1 MTRHIRTSENAVS
14 PVVGVM
20 LMLAVTLIIAAVV
33 SAFSGGLAGGNSK
46 APQATISA
54 IITMPP
60 DSSSTSG
67 INQTIFEHKSG
78 DAFDLKDIE
87 VIFQSQDTK
96 TTLTTTD
103 VGTNCIKFERVG
115 SNATT
120 IIKPGD
126 RFVIVGENSYGSLA
140 YGSFSITPDSKVT
153 WTLADKSNGQ
163 AIASGEV
170 IT

>member
-46 APQATISA
+46 APQATITA
-54 IITMPP
+54 TITMP
-60 DSSSTSG
+60 TAG
-67 INQTIFEHKSG
+67 NYTTFEHKSG

-126 RFVIVGENSYGSLA
+126 RFVVIGKPDYYGTGLA